1 MSSDKIHMF
10 LPDNIQREY
19 LYDLKYY
26 LMTTRQV
33 AAMLGCT
40 RQFVESLRKRGR
52 LRPALDLRKDGGCM
66 VFLQCDVLDYMLMR
80 DEEKLGHR

>member
-10 LPDNIQREY
+10 LPDNVQREY
-19 LYDLKYY
+19 LHDLKPY

-52 LRPALDLRKDGGCM
+52 LKAALDMRKDGGCIM
-66 VFLQCDVLDYMLMR
+66 FLQADVLDYMLMR
-80 DEEKLGHR
+80 EEEILGHR